1 MFNDFNLFTR
11 EIEGFTNGRIYLDPA
26 SERSMGRWQYQGR
39 SGWEEVA
46 DSTEIFLLIWIE
58 RLESGWKIYLQWETR
73 LGNFVFWLHNE
84 QHLQMEKKE
93 NGYTNLLFFEL
104 WIMKPNESC
113 VYKIQVEVDC
123 GNTISLVSYKAH
135 HLYIPSESLS
145 DSCVSMD
152 RKRTKL
158 YGVWW
163 WDWRGR
169 RENECEKEKT
179 KILEGNQM
187 EDMRGD
193 MRVVYSELV
202 LRCWCDKSDNNG
214 EDKEEWSWGMDEIG
228 WGIVRL
234 IV

>member
-1 MFNDFNLFTR
+1 MDRKTGKWLEDIPPVGNKTR
-11 EIEGFTNGRIYLDPA
+11 QFCFLIAQRTASANG
-26 SERSMGRWQYQGR
+26 
-39 SGWEEVA
+39 
-46 DSTEIFLLIWIE
+46 
-58 RLESGWKIYLQWETR
+58 
-73 LGNFVFWLHNE
+73 
-84 QHLQMEKKE
+84 KKE

-214 EDKEEWSWGMDEIG
+214 EDKEEWSWGMNKIG